1 MKKPKKK
8 SLMEKI
14 FDASDDLIEVLS
26 DECRKHPEKEA
37 EYCYKIVM
45 LTILPLLL
53 CRTRD
58 IFFLFS
64 IALGMLIAHIAIG

>member
-8 SLMEKI
+8 SLMDKI
-14 FDASDDLIEVLS
+14 FYDSDYLIEVLR

-37 EYCYKIVM
+37 EYRYKIVM

-64 IALGMLIAHIAIG
+64 IALGMLITHIAKC